1 MVNMIAQILAF
12 LCEIYLEKFS
22 GFFTIHTTHHY
33 YKYIIRCLSKIVNV
47 WKQQKAVIM

>member
-22 GFFTIHTTHHY
+22 GFFIIHTTHHY
-33 YKYIIRCLSKIVNV
+33 YTYIIQYLSKIVNV
-47 WKQQKAVIM
+47 WKRQKAVIV